1 MSKIFKFKDAKKS
14 ETPERTVLRFV
25 NEEVGAKKLG
35 AMLVEYAP
43 KVTSPGV
50 HYHEERESAYIVL
63 EGSAVMK
70 LDGVEHHLESG
81 MVAFLAPGDVHGIVA
96 IGEEGFKMLEIW
108 SPLGQDRISVQEQDS

>member
-14 ETPERTVLRFV
+14 ETPERTVIRFL
-25 NEEVGAKKLG
+25 NEEVGARRLG
-35 AMLVEYAP
+35 AMFVEYAP
-43 KVTSPGV
+43 NVTSPGV

-70 LDGVEHHLESG
+70 LEGVAHRLESG
-81 MVAFLAPGDVHGIVA
+81 MVAFLSPGDAHGIVA

-108 SPLGQDRISVQEQDS
+108 SPLGQDRISVQE